1 MSVQLHPDIE
11 QLDQSG
17 LCYSIYSQLYHNF
30 FYAQDRKDKE
40 HPYGIVEGDE
50 TSVRLKN
57 SAYGFASAIAGSVA
71 GEGSGSGESGGILL
85 DYLKKTGDAMTGML
99 RSNYGFEAGIGNT
112 CVLAVYT
119 DRQINDAGEITGT
132 DYGVRLYGDLR
143 VGGRNFYLGERR
155 VLCYDTVSGAVSF
168 DAGQIDFGVAKMQS
182 AGELLVGENREQ
194 GILIT
199 PALLQV
205 GGHDVYHTGNANL
218 GTVDWNM
225 LDASIGGQLNVT
237 GKSVFSSG
245 VYALYGAYLGSD
257 GKTIVQIDHGEMAL
271 NGYLSFGVGYGIKIG
286 SIPVLVR
293 SGEKEIQLGS
303 IGGDLLLGGGHT
315 TKIRLLS
322 GISDING
329 DYLLVSRYGDGY
341 FPGSLTVRHNR
352 GADLLASYRTDA
364 SDEGIIFHKR
374 LRFSTSDGAYLDGD
388 QGGISLVSF
397 VIQEKEDT
405 RTIQTCTSRIE
416 HLLSTSLYQP
426 QSRDSFSLCINT
438 DTDFLRVGVPLE
450 AHGHIG
456 IDGSYIRLTDGA
468 LFFSEES
475 RLQAITGGIKHYG
488 NSAFR
493 GNLSS
498 ELFSSGFSGSG
509 WAIMLNRT
517 TGGVTATFDEIV
529 ARRKFRAYEFEVM
542 KSSVTNGSLW
552 VSDSCSGDS
561 VEKL

>member
-11 QLDQSG
+11 QLDQSS
-17 LCYSIYSQLYHNF
+17 LCYSIYNQLYHNF
-30 FYAQDRKDKE
+30 FYAQDRKDEE

-57 SAYGFASAIAGSVA
+57 TAYGFASAIAGSVA

-85 DYLKKTGDAMTGML
+85 DYLKKTGDTMVGTL
-99 RSNYGFEAGIGNT
+99 RSNYGFEAGIENT
-112 CVLAVYT
+112 RVLAVYA

-132 DYGVRLYGDLR
+132 DYGIRLYGDLR
-143 VGGRNFYLGERR
+143 VGGQSFYLGERR
-155 VLCYDTVSGAVSF
+155 VLCYDTISGIVSF
-168 DAGQIDFGVAKMQS
+168 DAEQIDFGVAKMQS
-182 AGELLVGENREQ
+182 TGELIVGESREQ

-218 GTVDWNM
+218 DTTNWKM
-225 LDASIGGQLNVT
+225 LDAHVSGRLAVSGISI
-237 GKSVFSSG
+237 FSG
-245 VYALYGAYLGSD
+245 LLQALYGVNLGSD
-257 GKTIVQIDHGEMAL
+257 GKVVIQIAHEEVTL
-271 NGYLSFGVGYGIKIG
+271 NGYLSFGTGYGIKIG
-286 SIPVLVR
+286 GIPVLLR
-293 SGEKEIQLGS
+293 AGDHEIQLGS
-303 IGGDLLLGGGHT
+303 IGGDLLLGGDYT

-322 GISDING
+322 GISDMNG

-352 GADLLASYRTDA
+352 GTDLLASYRTDA
-364 SDEGIIFHKR
+364 NDEGIIFHKR
-374 LRFSTSDGAYLDGD
+374 LRFSTSDGAYLIGD
-388 QGGISLVSF
+388 QGGISLVSS
-397 VIQEKEDT
+397 VIQEKEDA
-405 RTIQTCTSRIE
+405 RVIQTCTSRIE

-456 IDGSYIRLTDGA
+456 IDGSYTRLTDDS

-475 RLQAITGGIKHYG
+475 RLQAVTGGIKHYG
-488 NSAFR
+488 NSTFR

-517 TGGVTATFDEIV
+517 TGSVTATFDEIV

-542 KSSVTNGSLW
+542 KISATNGSLW